1 MQLYFNGFTALT
13 DNLFGILRRN
23 DGSSNAADWKVA
35 AGSALETYNGLGR
48 KVSDGFARRI
58 NISTFSQLGIGML
71 ESVPG
76 LCTNCP
82 TVCTYSQGFYSNKTG
97 KACYNGGAS
106 LISSTQLMLNAFGST
121 ASIVFGNAGNRRFFT
136 LYQTDISNGNILKML
151 PGSGNSQALAVDN
164 ILPYNGATY
173 SDPTTWY
180 LVPIPASGSQKGK
193 INNQL
198 LSQLMTLWFN
208 LRTSSSLAAI
218 DLSKDTLITRGQ
230 TTCSS
235 GVPTGNPVKFGLPHN
250 VVLYLNG
257 ANGYTKNVNGLYQL
271 ANDVL
276 GGVNTTISALDAQNA
291 VAAINNAFDGCRIL
305 TGTLPYSQSALI
317 TRISNV
323 AKTIS
328 EIAIEKLS
336 VTAYPNPYDK
346 QFSLSITSPVSGIAF
361 IEFFNI
367 SGTKIYEM
375 KQIVRSNA
383 ESIATY
389 SGPVHHGVLFYRIRI
404 KDYKAN
410 GIVINPN

>member
-1 MQLYFNGFTALT
+1 
-13 DNLFGILRRN
+13 
-23 DGSSNAADWKVA
+23 
-35 AGSALETYNGLGR
+35 
-48 KVSDGFARRI
+48 
-58 NISTFSQLGIGML
+58 
-71 ESVPG
+71 
-76 LCTNCP
+76 
-82 TVCTYSQGFYSNKTG
+82 
-97 KACYNGGAS
+97 
-106 LISSTQLMLNAFGST
+106 
-121 ASIVFGNAGNRRFFT
+121 
-136 LYQTDISNGNILKML
+136 ML

-230 TTCSS
+230 TTCGS

-291 VAAINNAFDGCRIL
+291 VAAINNAFDGCRNWDIQKN
-305 TGTLPYSQSALI
+305 SDSDASS
-317 TRISNV
+317 R
-323 AKTIS
+323 
-328 EIAIEKLS
+328 
-336 VTAYPNPYDK
+336 
-346 QFSLSITSPVSGIAF
+346 
-361 IEFFNI
+361 
-367 SGTKIYEM
+367 
-375 KQIVRSNA
+375 
-383 ESIATY
+383 
-389 SGPVHHGVLFYRIRI
+389 
-404 KDYKAN
+404 
-410 GIVINPN
+410 